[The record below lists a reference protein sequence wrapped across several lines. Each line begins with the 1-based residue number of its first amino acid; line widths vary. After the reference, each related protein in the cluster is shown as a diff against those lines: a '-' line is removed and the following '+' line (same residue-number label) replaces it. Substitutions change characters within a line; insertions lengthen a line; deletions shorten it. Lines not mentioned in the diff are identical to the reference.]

1 MNIEQ
6 NVQRELALA
15 AMLEKEINY
24 ILEKFIIH
32 LYDNFD
38 FKEAELKIKN
48 ELNDYYTEEEEEEL
62 YDMYWFGYK
71 YVRDKF
77 LTNFSDNNILEKI
90 FKEKLGDNY
99 HEVFNVLMEQL
110 LLYDRKYY
118 GDDASNKLLI
128 NDVFG
133 DVKNM
138 GGIIMEYLSYY
149 YCEHEDNVKLIVY
162 NTINNKIIK

>member
-1 MNIEQ
+1 MNIDP

-48 ELNDYYTEEEEEEL
+48 ELNDYYTEEEL
-62 YDMYWFGYK
+62 YDMYWFGYY

-77 LTNFSDNNILEKI
+77 LKKFSDNNNILEKI

-99 HEVFNVLMEQL
+99 HEVFNIIIEQL

-118 GDDASNKLLI
+118 GDVASNLLI

-138 GGIIMEYLSYY
+138 GSIIMEYLSYY
-149 YCEHEDNVKLIVY
+149 YCEHEDQVKLIVY